1 MSLNSCLVQTLKFET
16 NQPCPQMQ
24 QLEAQNGQLL
34 AGIGQLQIHYSV
46 VVCQMSQLQQQLQVQ
61 RCGNTQLLTLIDR
74 LRRAHPVS
82 AEGHELACG
91 GAVGLNRHGRAW
103 DSQ

>member
-1 MSLNSCLVQTLKFET
+1 MSLNSYPVPTLKFET
-16 NQPCPQMQ
+16 NQTCPQMQ

-34 AGIGQLQIHYSV
+34 AGIGQLWIHYSM
-46 VVCQMSQLQQQLQVQ
+46 VVCQMSQLQQQLQTQ
-61 RCGNTQLLTLIDR
+61 RCGNTQLLTLIGC

-91 GAVGLNRHGRAW
+91 DAVGVNCSTSA
-103 DSQ
+103 